1 MDIPDFFLVVRI
13 SAEDL
18 SDESEPW
25 EEQLPHEIPAA
36 TDHTDNEQ
44 DGEKDWKSEKKKN
57 QVKTKKWFLITS
69 FNKYNKLENTK

>member
-18 SDESEPW
+18 SDESESW

-36 TDHTDNEQ
+36 TDHADNEQ
-44 DGEKDWKSEKKKN
+44 DGEKDWKWEKN
-57 QVKTKKWFLITS
+57 LIKWDSL
-69 FNKYNKLENTK
+69 

>member
-1 MDIPDFFLVVRI
+1 MNDIPDFFLVVRI

-36 TDHTDNEQ
+36 TNHADHKQN
-44 DGEKDWKSEKKKN
+44 GEKDWKSEN
-57 QVKTKKWFLITS
+57 GFLITS
-69 FNKYNKLENTK
+69 FNKYNKLANTK